1 MLKKTITYTD
11 FNGEKREEDF
21 YFHFSRAEILEKEL
35 SVEGG
40 LGAMLRRIINAQ
52 DMPSLM
58 KLFKELVL
66 DAYGE
71 KSPDGKRFIKSEE
84 LKTAFAQTEAY
95 SILFTKL
102 ATDDEAAAE
111 FFNALIPKEPEQKK
125 PDVE

>member
-1 MLKKTITYTD
+1 MLKKTIEYTD

-111 FFNALIPKEPEQKK
+111 CFNALIPEEPEQKK

>member
-11 FNGEKREEDF
+11 CNGEKREEDF

-111 FFNALIPKEPEQKK
+111 FFNALIPEEPEQKK

>member
-1 MLKKTITYTD
+1 ML
-11 FNGEKREEDF
+11 
-21 YFHFSRAEILEKEL
+21 
-35 SVEGG
+35 
-40 LGAMLRRIINAQ
+40 
-52 DMPSLM
+52 MPSLM

-111 FFNALIPKEPEQKK
+111 FFNALIPEEPEQKK

>member
-111 FFNALIPKEPEQKK
+111 FFNALIPEEPEQKK
-125 PDVE
+125 PGVE

>member
-111 FFNALIPKEPEQKK
+111 FFNALIPEEPEQNK

>member
-1 MLKKTITYTD
+1 MLKKTIAYTD

-21 YFHFSRAEILEKEL
+21 YFHFSHAEILEKEL

-52 DMPSLM
+52 DTPSLV

-102 ATDDEAAAE
+102 AMDAEAAAE
-111 FFNALIPKEPEQKK
+111 FFNALIPEESEQKT